1 MKPGAY
7 LINVARGELVD
18 ESALARALKG
28 GRIAGAAVDVFSRE
42 PVTAENPLLEAAGN
56 NLLLSPHVAGVST
69 EAAGRIIT
77 MAAGNIARVLKGLD
91 PLYVVNGAGITPAGE
106 RITE

>member
-1 MKPGAY
+1 MKPSAY

-18 ESALARALKG
+18 EDALARALKE

-42 PVTAENPLLEAAGN
+42 PLPAENPLLKAAGN

-77 MAAGNIARVLKGLD
+77 MAAANIARVLKGLE
-91 PLYVVNGAGITPAGE
+91 PLYVVNDTYAAPEAE
-106 RITE
+106 RSTE

>member
-1 MKPGAY
+1 
-7 LINVARGELVD
+7 VD
-18 ESALARALKG
+18 EDALARALKE

-42 PVTAENPLLEAAGN
+42 PLAADNPLLEAAGG

-77 MAAGNIARVLKGLD
+77 MAAGNIARVLKGLE
-91 PLYVVNGAGITPAGE
+91 PLHVVNDTFVTPAGG
-106 RITE
+106 RSTE